1 MRDNS
6 KVSGHSL
13 SERATRRSITYRN
26 FLSIEPGSFLCLSVC
41 LSVRPSVQGSVCT
54 GIMIAPG
61 LGHLWILHALTGS
74 GYIWLL
80 LRIKNT
86 AREREDK
93 GITLLTGGAARGGV
107 VVVFEG
113 FLLVSCEY
121 IYVLWACVLWANVVE
136 SLVHVSNTNHCY
148 RRTRGRHIC
157 LIRKRTK
164 LHRRNFAIKL
174 HDFCSVGCNNP
185 NIPQV
190 KQQDW
195 CCKRIST

>member
-80 LRIKNT
+80 LRIKNR
-86 AREREDK
+86 ARERGQRDHAAD
-93 GITLLTGGAARGGV
+93 GWGGSGRGGGGV
-107 VVVFEG
+107 WG
-113 FLLVSCEY
+113 FFASVLWVYICLVSMCFVSKCRGIASTCQQY
-121 IYVLWACVLWANVVE
+121 K
-136 SLVHVSNTNHCY
+136 SLLSADARKAYLFNTEKN
-148 RRTRGRHIC
+148 
-157 LIRKRTK
+157 
-164 LHRRNFAIKL
+164 
-174 HDFCSVGCNNP
+174 
-185 NIPQV
+185 
-190 KQQDW
+190 
-195 CCKRIST
+195 